1 MFHSL
6 RARLLVSYLVVI
18 LLTLCIVGTGLLFL
32 LQDFQRGIVNQR
44 LTDALG
50 PATIQARDELRRGTS
65 PETVANELQ
74 SQVDP
79 SWRILFVDDT
89 GLIVADSQNEF
100 VQRRLPRVIAVQNVG
115 QFRF

>member
-18 LLTLCIVGTGLLFL
+18 LLTLCIAGAGLLVL

-44 LTDALG
+44 LTDALA
-50 PATIQARDELRRGTS
+50 PTVADAREELRRGLDQ
-65 PETVANELQ
+65 ETVVKDIQ
-74 SQVDP
+74 DRVDP
-79 SWRILFVDDT
+79 SWRVLIMDDP

-100 VQRRLPRVIAVQNVG
+100 INR
-115 QFRF
+115 